1 MTGILRMVSGMRTSK
16 NMKIGIL
23 AITDGGKRLATDLAA
38 KMPEFFLLPQKD
50 GVAQI
55 LAEHWRKVDGFVC
68 IMATGIVVRA
78 IAPLLQDKT
87 SDPCVVVVDEKGRHA
102 VSLLSGHLGG
112 GNDLA
117 RRVAALSGGEPVITT
132 ASDTIGLVALDLWA
146 TAQNLVCESKEGL
159 TQASAKLVNTGS
171 LKIFS
176 EVAVASLP
184 QGLVAVAGPE
194 LADIVVTPCLAD
206 YGKTVVFR
214 PKNLVVGVGCN
225 RGVPEEELR
234 QACEELFVEQG
245 LSQLSIRN
253 LASIDVKQDEV
264 GLLAFAKEQGWRLE
278 FFSKEELN
286 SVENVTVSEAALRN
300 VGAIGVAEPAA
311 LLSAQSN
318 DLLVGKRKWHNVTMA
333 VARANCTLSAQDPAL
348 QDI

>member
-1 MTGILRMVSGMRTSK
+1 
-16 NMKIGIL
+16 MKIGIL
-23 AITDGGKRLATDLAA
+23 AITDGGKKLAANLAT
-38 KMPEFFLLPQKD
+38 KMPEALPLPQEG
-50 GVAQI
+50 GVAQA
-55 LAEHWRKVDGFVC
+55 LAKHWQEMEGFVC

-78 IAPLLQDKT
+78 IAPLLQGKE

-117 RRVAALSGGEPVITT
+117 HQVAAMLGGEAVITT
-132 ASDTIGLVALDLWA
+132 ASDTLGLVPLDLWA
-146 TAQNLVCESKEGL
+146 RAQDLACESKEGL
-159 TQASAKLVNTGS
+159 TQASARLVNIGI
-171 LKIFS
+171 LKLFS

-184 QGLVAVAGPE
+184 QGLVQVAGPE
-194 LADIVVTPCLAD
+194 LADIVVSSHLGD
-206 YGKTVVFR
+206 YGPAVVFR

-225 RGVPEEELR
+225 RGVPVAELR
-234 QACEELFVEQG
+234 QACDELFVDQG

-253 LASIDVKQDEV
+253 LASIDLKQDEAGMLV
-264 GLLAFAKEQGWRLE
+264 FAEEQGWRID
-278 FFSKEELN
+278 FFSKDELN
-286 SVENVTVSEAALRN
+286 RVENVTVSEAALRN

-333 VARANCTLSAQDPAL
+333 VAKANYTLSEQARDL
-348 QDI
+348 HDI

>member
-1 MTGILRMVSGMRTSK
+1 
-16 NMKIGIL
+16 MKIGIL
-23 AITDGGKRLATDLAA
+23 AITDGGKRLAATLVT
-38 KMPEFFLLPQKD
+38 KMPEAQVLPHKG
-50 GVAQI
+50 GVAQT
-55 LAEHWRKVDGFVC
+55 LAEHWRELDGFVC

-78 IAPLLQDKT
+78 IAPLLQSKK

-117 RRVAALSGGEPVITT
+117 RQVAILSGGEAVITT
-132 ASDTIGLVALDLWA
+132 ASDTLGLVPLDLWIR
-146 TAQNLVCESKEGL
+146 AQNLVCESKEAL
-159 TQASAKLVNTGS
+159 TQASARLVNTGC
-171 LKIFS
+171 LRMFS
-176 EVAVASLP
+176 ELAIASFP
-184 QGLVAVAGPE
+184 QGLLEVAEVE
-194 LADIVVTPCLAD
+194 QADIVVTPRLGD
-206 YGKTVVFR
+206 YGNAVVFR

-225 RGVPEEELR
+225 RGVPVEELR
-234 QACEELFVEQG
+234 QACEELFAEQG

-253 LASIDVKQDEV
+253 LASIDLKNDED
-264 GLLAFAKEQGWRLE
+264 GLLAFAQEHGWRID

-286 SVENVTVSEAALRN
+286 RVEDVSVSEAALRN

-333 VARANCTLSAQDPAL
+333 VAKANCTLSEQDRAR

>member
-1 MTGILRMVSGMRTSK
+1 
-16 NMKIGIL
+16 MKIGIL
-23 AITDGGKRLATDLAA
+23 AITDGGRKLAADLAT
-38 KMPEFFLLPQKD
+38 KMPDALLLPQED
-50 GVAQI
+50 GVAHTF
-55 LAEHWRKVDGFVC
+55 AKHWKELNGFVC
-68 IMATGIVVRA
+68 IMATGIVVRG
-78 IAPLLQDKT
+78 IAPLLQGKER
-87 SDPCVVVVDEKGRHA
+87 DPCVVVMDEKGRHV

-117 RRVAALSGGEPVITT
+117 HQVAALCGGEAVITT
-132 ASDTIGLVALDLWA
+132 ASDTLGFAALDLWVRG
-146 TAQNLVCESKEGL
+146 QDLVCESKEGM
-159 TQASAKLVNTGS
+159 TQASARLVNSGI

-184 QGLVAVAGPE
+184 QGLIAVAGPE
-194 LADIVVTPCLAD
+194 LADIVVTPRLGN
-206 YGKTVVFR
+206 YGSAVVFR

-225 RGVPEEELR
+225 RGVPVTELR
-234 QACEELFVEQG
+234 QACEELFAEQN

-253 LASIDVKQDEV
+253 LASIDLKQDEA
-264 GLLAFAKEQGWRLE
+264 GLLSFAAEQGWRLE

-286 SVENVTVSEAALRN
+286 RVENVVVSEAALRN

-333 VARANCTLSAQDPAL
+333 VARANCTLSEQGRARQN
-348 QDI
+348 I

>member
-1 MTGILRMVSGMRTSK
+1 M
-16 NMKIGIL
+16 
-23 AITDGGKRLATDLAA
+23 
-38 KMPEFFLLPQKD
+38 LPQEH
-50 GVAQI
+50 GVAQT
-55 LAEHWRKVDGFVC
+55 LAQHWQEMDGFVC

-78 IAPLLQDKT
+78 LAPLLQGKEH
-87 SDPCVVVVDEKGRHA
+87 DPCVVVVDEKGRHA

-117 RRVAALSGGEPVITT
+117 RQVATMLGGEAVITT
-132 ASDTIGLVALDLWA
+132 ASDTLGLVALDLWA
-146 TAQNLVCESKEGL
+146 RAQDLVCESKEGL
-159 TQASAKLVNTGS
+159 TQASARLVNRGI
-171 LKIFS
+171 LKIYS

-184 QGLVAVAGPE
+184 HGLVQVVGPKQ
-194 LADIVVTPCLAD
+194 ADIVVSPGLND
-206 YGKTVVFR
+206 YGAAVVFR

-225 RGVPEEELR
+225 RGVPIAELR

-245 LSQLSIRN
+245 LSQMSIRN
-253 LASIDVKQDEV
+253 LASIDLKQDEA
-264 GLLAFAKEQGWRLE
+264 GLLAFAEEQGWRID

-286 SVENVTVSEAALRN
+286 RVENVTVSEAALRN
-300 VGAIGVAEPAA
+300 IGAIGVAEPAA

-333 VARANCTLSAQDPAL
+333 VARANCTLSEQDRAR

>member
-1 MTGILRMVSGMRTSK
+1 
-16 NMKIGIL
+16 MKIGIL
-23 AITDGGKRLATDLAA
+23 AITDGGKRLAADLAT
-38 KMPEFFLLPQKD
+38 KMPEAQVLPQEG

-55 LAEHWRKVDGFVC
+55 LAEHWRELDGFVC

-78 IAPLLQDKT
+78 IAPLLQGKT
-87 SDPCVVVVDEKGRHA
+87 NDPCVVVLDEKGRHV

-117 RRVAALSGGEPVITT
+117 RQVAVLSGGEPVITT
-132 ASDTIGLVALDLWA
+132 ASDTLGLVPLDLWA
-146 TAQNLVCESKEGL
+146 RAQNLVCKSKEGL
-159 TQASAKLVNTGS
+159 TQASAKLVNSGS
-171 LKIFS
+171 LRIFS
-176 EVAVASLP
+176 EVAIASLP
-184 QGLVAVAGPE
+184 QGLVEVGGPE
-194 LADIVVTPCLAD
+194 PADIVISPYLGD
-206 YGKTVVFR
+206 YGTAVVFR

-225 RGVPEEELR
+225 RGTPVMELR
-234 QACEELFVEQG
+234 QACDELFSDQG

-264 GLLAFAKEQGWRLE
+264 ALLAFAKEQGWRLE

-286 SVENVTVSEAALRN
+286 RVEGVTVSVAALRN
-300 VGAIGVAEPAA
+300 VGVIGVAEPAA

-333 VARANCTLSAQDPAL
+333 VARVNCTLSEQDPAL
-348 QDI
+348 QNI

>member
-1 MTGILRMVSGMRTSK
+1 
-16 NMKIGIL
+16 MKIGIL
-23 AITDGGKRLATDLAA
+23 AITEGGKRLAAELAQ
-38 KMPEFFLLPQKD
+38 KMPAALVLPQEG
-50 GVAQI
+50 GVAHT
-55 LAEHWRKVDGFVC
+55 LAKHWRELDGFVC
-68 IMATGIVVRA
+68 IMATGIVVRG

-87 SDPCVVVVDEKGRHA
+87 SDPCVVVLDEKGRYA

-112 GNDLA
+112 GNSLA
-117 RRVAALSGGEPVITT
+117 RQVAAILGGEPVITT
-132 ASDTIGLVALDLWA
+132 ASDTLGLAPLDLWA
-146 TAQNLVCESKEGL
+146 KGQDLACESKQGL

-171 LKIFS
+171 LRIFS

-184 QGLVAVAGPE
+184 QGLVVVAGPE
-194 LADIVVTPCLAD
+194 QADIVVTPRLGN
-206 YGKTVVFR
+206 YGNAVVFR

-225 RGVPEEELR
+225 RGVPVAELR
-234 QACEELFVEQG
+234 QACEELFAEQN

-253 LASIDVKQDEV
+253 LASIDLKQDEV
-264 GLLAFAKEQGWRLE
+264 GLLAFAHEQGWRLE

-286 SVENVTVSEAALRN
+286 RVEDVAVSEAALRN

-318 DLLVGKRKWHNVTMA
+318 DLLVGKKKWHNVTMA
-333 VARANCTLSAQDPAL
+333 VARANCTLSEQDRAR

>member
-1 MTGILRMVSGMRTSK
+1 M
-16 NMKIGIL
+16 
-23 AITDGGKRLATDLAA
+23 AADLAT
-38 KMPEFFLLPQKD
+38 KMPEALLLPQEG
-50 GVAQI
+50 GVAQA
-55 LAEHWRKVDGFVC
+55 LAQHWRKMDGFVC

-78 IAPLLQDKT
+78 IAPLLQDKK

-117 RRVAALSGGEPVITT
+117 RQVAAMLGGEAVITT
-132 ASDTIGLVALDLWA
+132 ASDILGLAALDLWA
-146 TAQNLVCESKEGL
+146 RAQNLLCESKEGL
-159 TQASAKLVNTGS
+159 TQASAKLVNTGQ

-176 EVAVASLP
+176 EVAIASLP
-184 QGLVAVAGPE
+184 KGLVAVDRPE
-194 LADIVVTPCLAD
+194 LADIVVSSCIAN
-206 YGKTVVFR
+206 YGIAVVFR
-214 PKNLVVGVGCN
+214 PRNLVVGVGCN
-225 RGVPEEELR
+225 RGVPVEEIR
-234 QACEELFVEQG
+234 QACEELFAEQG

-253 LASIDVKQDEV
+253 LASINLKQDEV
-264 GLLAFAKEQGWRLE
+264 GLLAFAHEHGWHLE

-286 SVENVTVSEAALRN
+286 KVENVTVSEAALRN

-333 VARANCTLSAQDPAL
+333 VARVNCTLSEQDRAP